1 MMGTSNYNLPL
12 VLGTSSAKVPRDLNA
27 LSEATDATIKSEVQK
42 IEGKFEE
49 IKNLP
54 PKPDFLNFIKTGG
67 PIFYAH
73 RGASTSAPE
82 NTIPAFQLAG
92 EFGFAGIETDIW
104 RTTDGVWV
112 CMHDETVDR
121 MTNGTGM
128 TEALTSTY
136 INSLTIDAGFN
147 VALYDVLKVPTLQEY
162 LTVCKTYSC
171 TPVIEVKGT
180 NTIPYLSEL
189 INIFKASGV
198 YDTVQVEFGDQ
209 ATATAFRQ
217 LDKKIILHLLTG
229 TTQASIDFIKTL
241 GNTIAGM
248 VYTAATEPVVSLF
261 HQHGIPVS
269 TFGVSNMAHVNAQ
282 ISNNVDILIT
292 DVHGGDTR

>member
-1 MMGTSNYNLPL
+1 MGTNNYNLPL
-12 VLGTSSAKVPRDLNA
+12 VSGTASAKVPRDLNA

-42 IEGKFEE
+42 IESKFEE
-49 IKNLP
+49 LNNLP
-54 PKPDFLNFIKTGG
+54 PKPDFLNFIKRGR
-67 PIFYAH
+67 PVFYAH

-92 EFGFAGIETDIW
+92 EFGFSGIETDIW

-121 MTNGTGM
+121 MTNGTGT
-128 TEALTSTY
+128 TETLTSAY
-136 INSLTIDAGFN
+136 ISSLTIDAGSN
-147 VALYDVLKVPTLQEY
+147 VTLYDALKVPTLQEY

-180 NTIPYLSEL
+180 NTIPYLAEL
-189 INIFKASGV
+189 IEILKASGV
-198 YDTVQVEFGDQ
+198 YDTVQLEFGDQ
-209 ATATAFRQ
+209 TTASAFRQ

-229 TTQASIDFIKTL
+229 TTQAAVDFIATL

-248 VYTAATEPVVSLF
+248 VHTAATESVVNLF
-261 HQHGIPVS
+261 HQNGIPVS
-269 TFGVSNMAHVNAQ
+269 TFGISNMGHVNTQ
-282 ISNNVDILIT
+282 IKNNVDILMT
-292 DVHGGDTR
+292 DVHGGDVR